1 MVIYLKKD
9 EGKQVPATIKDLARE
24 TGLSLATISK
34 YLNGGNVLPRNKEL
48 IDESIERL
56 SFRVNT
62 LARGLKTSR
71 TMTVGV
77 IIPEFSA
84 IFFSTIAG
92 GIEDALNRNGYGIL
106 LCDSHSKHSGET
118 DAVEFLVDKQ
128 VDGIIAVT
136 GYDGMT
142 SFASAR
148 KRNVPVVLIDN
159 VPPNRVYDVVTTD
172 NLNAS
177 REATSYLLS
186 MGHRKC
192 GILCGPEGIYTA
204 RERLAGYLDAYRRI
218 GCEPDMRLV
227 EATEYSMK
235 GGYEGFFKLYERNPD
250 ITAVFA
256 TSYDITVG
264 AIMALQQKQIAI
276 PEQLS
281 FVGFDD
287 ILLTDVIRP
296 RLTLVSQP
304 MHRIGT
310 VAANHLRKLMT
321 GAEPSGKMITV
332 NNKLILGESV
342 RRI

>member
-1 MVIYLKKD
+1 M
-9 EGKQVPATIKDLARE
+9 PATIKDLARE

-34 YLNGGNVLPRNKEL
+34 YLNGGNVLPRNKEM
-48 IDESIERL
+48 IEESIERL
-56 SFRVNT
+56 NFRVNT

-84 IFFSTIAG
+84 IFFATIAS
-92 GIEDALNRNGYGIL
+92 GIEAALSRNGYGIL
-106 LCDSHSKHSGET
+106 LCDSHSKQRKET
-118 DAVEFLVDKQ
+118 AAVEFLLDKR

-136 GYDGMT
+136 SFDGMT
-142 SFASAR
+142 SFNSAR

-159 VPPNRVYDVVTTD
+159 VPPNRIYDVVTTN
-172 NLNAS
+172 NLDAS
-177 REATSYLLS
+177 REATAYLLS

-192 GILCGPEGIYTA
+192 GILCGPKEIYTA
-204 RERLAGYLDAYRRI
+204 RERLAGYLDAYRCS
-218 GCEPDMRLV
+218 GCEPDMQLIEV
-227 EATEYSMK
+227 TDYSMK
-235 GGYEGFFKLYERNPD
+235 GGYDGFLRLYERRPD

-264 AIMALQQKQIAI
+264 AIMAVQNKRISI

-287 ILLTDVIRP
+287 IMLTDVIRP
-296 RLTLVSQP
+296 RLTLVTQP
-304 MHRIGT
+304 MHRIGA
-310 VAANHLRKLMT
+310 VAAAHLRKLMA
-321 GAEPSGKMITV
+321 GAQPSGKTIMVT
-332 NNKLILGESV
+332 NRLIPGESV

>member
-1 MVIYLKKD
+1 M
-9 EGKQVPATIKDLARE
+9 PSTIRDLARE

-34 YLNGGNVLPRNKEL
+34 FLNGGNVLPRNRTL
-48 IDESIERL
+48 IEESIERL

-77 IIPEFSA
+77 IIPQFSA

-92 GIEDALNRNGYGIL
+92 GVEDALSHNGYGIL
-106 LCDSHSKHSGET
+106 LCDSHSKHQDEASKLRCET
-118 DAVEFLVDKQ
+118 NAVEFLVDKQ

-136 GYDGMT
+136 GFDGMT
-142 SFASAR
+142 SFTSAR

-159 VPPNRVYDVVTTD
+159 VPPNRIYDVVTTD

-192 GILCGPEGIYTA
+192 GVICGPGEIYTA

-218 GCEPDMRLV
+218 GLEPDMQLV
-227 EATEYSMK
+227 EVTDYTIK
-235 GGYEGFFKLYERNPD
+235 GGYEGFFRLFERRPD

-264 AIMALQQKQIAI
+264 AIMAVQNKQIAI

-281 FVGFDD
+281 IVGFDD

-296 RLTLVSQP
+296 KLTLVSQP
-304 MHRIGT
+304 MNRIGT

-321 GAEPSGKMITV
+321 GAESGGKTITV
-332 NNKLILGESV
+332 TNKLILGESV

>member
-1 MVIYLKKD
+1 M
-9 EGKQVPATIKDLARE
+9 PSTIKDLARE

-56 SFRVNT
+56 SFRVNA
-62 LARGLKTSR
+62 LARGLKTNR
-71 TMTVGV
+71 TMTVGM
-77 IIPEFSA
+77 IIPEFST

-92 GIEDALNRNGYGIL
+92 GVEDALSRNGYGIL
-106 LCDSHSKHSGET
+106 LCDSHSKQRTEIE
-118 DAVEFLVDKQ
+118 AVEFLIDKQ

-136 GYDGMT
+136 SFDGMT
-142 SFASAR
+142 SFNSAR

-159 VPPNRVYDVVTTD
+159 VPPNRIYDVVTTD
-172 NLNAS
+172 NLNSS

-192 GILCGPEGIYTA
+192 GILCGPKEIYTA

-218 GCEPDMRLV
+218 GCEPDMQLV
-227 EATEYSMK
+227 EVTEYTMK
-235 GGYEGFFKLYERNPD
+235 GGYEGFFRLYERRPD

-256 TSYDITVG
+256 TSYDITIG
-264 AIMALQQKQIAI
+264 AIMAVQNKQIAI
-276 PEQLS
+276 PSQLS

-304 MHRIGT
+304 MHRIGIA
-310 VAANHLRKLMT
+310 AANHLRKLMM
-321 GAEPSGKMITV
+321 GAESEGKVIAVT
-332 NNKLILGESV
+332 NKLLLGESV

>member
-1 MVIYLKKD
+1 M
-9 EGKQVPATIKDLARE
+9 PATIKDLARE

-34 YLNGGNVLPRNKEL
+34 FLNGGNVLPRNKTL
-48 IDESIERL
+48 IEESIQRL
-56 SFRVNT
+56 NFRVNT

-77 IIPEFSA
+77 IIPHFSA

-92 GIEDALNRNGYGIL
+92 GVEDALSHNGYGIL
-106 LCDSHSKHSGET
+106 LCDSHSKHPDEASRLRCET
-118 DAVEFLVDKQ
+118 NAVEFLVDKQ

-136 GYDGMT
+136 GFDGMT
-142 SFASAR
+142 SFTSAR

-159 VPPNRVYDVVTTD
+159 VPLNRIYDVVTTD

-177 REATSYLLS
+177 REATDYLLK

-192 GILCGPEGIYTA
+192 GVICGPNEIYTA

-218 GCEPDMRLV
+218 GLEPDMQLV
-227 EATEYSMK
+227 EVTEYTYK
-235 GGYEGFFKLYERNPD
+235 GGYDGFIRLYERRPD

-264 AIMALQQKQIAI
+264 AIMAVQSKQIAI

-296 RLTLVSQP
+296 KLTLVSQP
-304 MHRIGT
+304 MHRIGS
-310 VAANHLRKLMT
+310 VAANHLRKLMN
-321 GAEPSGKMITV
+321 GAEPGGKTITV
-332 NNKLILGESV
+332 TNKLILGESV

>member
-1 MVIYLKKD
+1 
-9 EGKQVPATIKDLARE
+9 
-24 TGLSLATISK
+24 
-34 YLNGGNVLPRNKEL
+34 
-48 IDESIERL
+48 
-56 SFRVNT
+56 
-62 LARGLKTSR
+62 
-71 TMTVGV
+71 MTVGM

-92 GIEDALNRNGYGIL
+92 GVEDALSRNGYGIL
-106 LCDSHSKHSGET
+106 LCDSHSKCRGEI

-136 GYDGMT
+136 GFDGMT
-142 SFASAR
+142 SFTSAR

-159 VPPNRVYDVVTTD
+159 VPPNRIYDVVTTD
-172 NLNAS
+172 NLNSS
-177 REATSYLLS
+177 REATDYLLS

-192 GILCGPEGIYTA
+192 GILCGPREIYTA
-204 RERLAGYLDAYRRI
+204 RERLAGYQDAYRRI
-218 GCEPDMRLV
+218 GCEPDMQLV
-227 EATEYSMK
+227 EVTEYSMK
-235 GGYEGFFKLYERNPD
+235 GGYDGFFRLYERRPD
-250 ITAVFA
+250 ITALFA

-264 AIMALQQKQIAI
+264 AIMAVQSQHIAI

-287 ILLTDVIRP
+287 ILLTDVIQP
-296 RLTLVSQP
+296 KLTLVSQP

-321 GAEPSGKMITV
+321 GAESGGKTITV
-332 NNKLILGESV
+332 ANKLILGESV